1 MIKKY
6 KDYIILLGVFLLIL
20 FSSSIN
26 RFLSMFDNNLN
37 IDSINNNY
45 CEILESD
52 YKELLKANDFKIN
65 NGLNLIM
72 SKVYLRNI
80 YEFKNTV
87 MIYKGKEDGIV
98 EGMAVISDM
107 GLIGVVDN
115 TLASSSEV
123 RLITNK
129 SSNISVK
136 VGDNYGILKM
146 ADGVLVVSNLQTY
159 DVINIGDKVYT
170 SGIGNLPGDI
180 YVGEVTKIN
189 VNATEIEKI
198 VEVKP
203 GVDLDNIN
211 YVLVVDSNV

>member
-6 KDYIILLGVFLLIL
+6 KDYIILLSVFLLIL

-26 RFLSMFDNNLN
+26 RFLSMFDNNLS
-37 IDSINNNY
+37 IDTINNNY

-52 YKELLKANDFKIN
+52 YKDLLKINDFKIN

-87 MIYKGKEDGIV
+87 MIYKGKEDGIE

>member
-6 KDYIILLGVFLLIL
+6 KDYIILLSVFLLIL

-26 RFLSMFDNNLN
+26 RFLSMFDNNLS
-37 IDSINNNY
+37 IDTINNNY
-45 CEILESD
+45 CESLESD
-52 YKELLKANDFKIN
+52 YKDLLKINDFKIN
-65 NGLNLIM
+65 SGLNLRM

-87 MIYKGKEDGIV
+87 MIYKGKEDGIE

>member
-6 KDYIILLGVFLLIL
+6 KDYIILLGIFLLIL

-52 YKELLKANDFKIN
+52 YKDLLKINDFKIN
-65 NGLNLIM
+65 SGLNLIM

>member
-6 KDYIILLGVFLLIL
+6 KDYIILLGIFLLIL

-26 RFLSMFDNNLN
+26 RFLSMFDNNLS
-37 IDSINNNY
+37 IDTINNNY
-45 CEILESD
+45 CESLESD
-52 YKELLKANDFKIN
+52 YNDLIKINDFKIN
-65 NGLNLIM
+65 SGLHLIM

>member
-6 KDYIILLGVFLLIL
+6 KDYIILLSVFLLIL

-26 RFLSMFDNNLN
+26 RFLSMFDNNLS
-37 IDSINNNY
+37 IDTINNNY

-52 YKELLKANDFKIN
+52 YKDLLKINDFKIN
-65 NGLNLIM
+65 SGLNLIM

>member
-26 RFLSMFDNNLN
+26 RFLSMFGNNLN

-52 YKELLKANDFKIN
+52 YKDLLKINDFKIN
-65 NGLNLIM
+65 SGLNLIM

-87 MIYKGKEDGIV
+87 MIYKGEEDGIA

-203 GVDLDNIN
+203 GANLDDIN

>member
-6 KDYIILLGVFLLIL
+6 KEYIILLGIFLLIL

-26 RFLSMFDNNLN
+26 RFLSMFDNNLS
-37 IDSINNNY
+37 IDTINNNY

>member
-6 KDYIILLGVFLLIL
+6 KDYIILLGIFLLIL

-52 YKELLKANDFKIN
+52 YKDLLKANDFKIN
-65 NGLNLIM
+65 SGLNLIM

-87 MIYKGKEDGIV
+87 MIYKGKEDGIE

>member
-6 KDYIILLGVFLLIL
+6 KDYIILLGIFLLIL

-37 IDSINNNY
+37 IDTINNNY

-52 YKELLKANDFKIN
+52 YKELLKINDFKIN

>member
-6 KDYIILLGVFLLIL
+6 KDYIILLGIFLLIL

-26 RFLSMFDNNLN
+26 RFLSMFDNNLS

>member
-6 KDYIILLGVFLLIL
+6 KDYIILLGIFLLIL

-203 GVDLDNIN
+203 GANLDDIN

>member
-6 KDYIILLGVFLLIL
+6 KDYIILLGIFLLIL

-26 RFLSMFDNNLN
+26 RFLSMFDNNLS
-37 IDSINNNY
+37 IDTINNNY

-52 YKELLKANDFKIN
+52 YKELLKINDFKIN

>member
-6 KDYIILLGVFLLIL
+6 KDYIILLGIFLLIL

-26 RFLSMFDNNLN
+26 RFLSMFDNNLS
-37 IDSINNNY
+37 IDTINNNY

-87 MIYKGKEDGIV
+87 MIYKGKGDGIV

>member
-6 KDYIILLGVFLLIL
+6 KDYIILLGIFLLIL

-26 RFLSMFDNNLN
+26 RFLSMFDNNLS
-37 IDSINNNY
+37 IDTINNNY

-52 YKELLKANDFKIN
+52 YKDLLKINDFKIN
-65 NGLNLIM
+65 SGLNLIM

>member
-6 KDYIILLGVFLLIL
+6 KDYIILLGIFLLIL

>member
-6 KDYIILLGVFLLIL
+6 KDYIILLGIFLLIL

-26 RFLSMFDNNLN
+26 RFLSMFDNNLS
-37 IDSINNNY
+37 IDTINNNY

-211 YVLVVDSNV
+211 YVLVVDSND

>member
-1 MIKKY
+1 MYTITKHGKRRLRERQNV
-6 KDYIILLGVFLLIL
+6 ITGNALLRSVVRKG
-20 FSSSIN
+20 
-26 RFLSMFDNNLN
+26 
-37 IDSINNNY
+37 
-45 CEILESD
+45 
-52 YKELLKANDFKIN
+52 KI
-65 NGLNLIM
+65 
-72 SKVYLRNI
+72 I

-87 MIYKGKEDGIV
+87 MIYKGKEDGIA

-146 ADGVLVVSNLQTY
+146 ADGILVVSNLQTY

>member
-6 KDYIILLGVFLLIL
+6 KDYIILLGIFLLIL

-26 RFLSMFDNNLN
+26 RFLSMFDNNLS
-37 IDSINNNY
+37 IDTINNNY

-87 MIYKGKEDGIV
+87 MIYKGKEDGIE

-203 GVDLDNIN
+203 GANLDDIN

>member
-1 MIKKY
+1 
-6 KDYIILLGVFLLIL
+6 
-20 FSSSIN
+20 
-26 RFLSMFDNNLN
+26 
-37 IDSINNNY
+37 
-45 CEILESD
+45 
-52 YKELLKANDFKIN
+52 
-65 NGLNLIM
+65 
-72 SKVYLRNI
+72 
-80 YEFKNTV
+80 
-87 MIYKGKEDGIV
+87 
-98 EGMAVISDM
+98 
-107 GLIGVVDN
+107 
-115 TLASSSEV
+115 
-123 RLITNK
+123 
-129 SSNISVK
+129 
-136 VGDNYGILKM
+136 M

>member
-6 KDYIILLGVFLLIL
+6 KDYIILLGIFLLIL

-26 RFLSMFDNNLN
+26 RFLSMFDNNLS
-37 IDSINNNY
+37 IDTINNNY

-203 GVDLDNIN
+203 GANLDDIN
-211 YVLVVDSNV
+211 YVLVVDSND

>member
-6 KDYIILLGVFLLIL
+6 KDYIILLGIFLLIL

-26 RFLSMFDNNLN
+26 RFLSMFDNNLS
-37 IDSINNNY
+37 IDTINNNY

>member
-6 KDYIILLGVFLLIL
+6 KDYIILLSVFLLIL

-26 RFLSMFDNNLN
+26 RFLSMFDNNLS

-52 YKELLKANDFKIN
+52 YKDLLKANDFKIN
-65 NGLNLIM
+65 SSLNLIM

-80 YEFKNTV
+80 YEFKNTI
-87 MIYKGKEDGIV
+87 MIYKGKEDGIA

-203 GVDLDNIN
+203 GANLDDIN
-211 YVLVVDSNV
+211 YVLVVDSND

>member
-6 KDYIILLGVFLLIL
+6 KDYIILLGIFLLIL

-37 IDSINNNY
+37 IDTINNNY

-203 GVDLDNIN
+203 GANLDDIN

>member
-6 KDYIILLGVFLLIL
+6 KDYIILLGIFLLIL

-26 RFLSMFDNNLN
+26 RFLSMFDNNLS
-37 IDSINNNY
+37 IDTINNNY

-203 GVDLDNIN
+203 GANLDDIN

>member
-6 KDYIILLGVFLLIL
+6 KDYIILLSVFLLIL

-26 RFLSMFDNNLN
+26 RFLSMFDNNLS
-37 IDSINNNY
+37 IDTINNNY

-211 YVLVVDSNV
+211 YVLVVDSND

>member
-6 KDYIILLGVFLLIL
+6 KDYIILLGIFLLIL

-45 CEILESD
+45 CESLERD

-87 MIYKGKEDGIV
+87 MIYKGKEDGIE

>member
-6 KDYIILLGVFLLIL
+6 KDYIILLGIFLLIL

-52 YKELLKANDFKIN
+52 YKDLLKANDFKIN

>member
-6 KDYIILLGVFLLIL
+6 KDYIILLSVFLLIL

-26 RFLSMFDNNLN
+26 RFLSMFDNNLS

-52 YKELLKANDFKIN
+52 YKDLLKANDFKIN
-65 NGLNLIM
+65 SGLNLIM

-87 MIYKGKEDGIV
+87 MIYKGKEDGIA

-211 YVLVVDSNV
+211 YVLVVDSND

>member
-1 MIKKY
+1 
-6 KDYIILLGVFLLIL
+6 
-20 FSSSIN
+20 
-26 RFLSMFDNNLN
+26 
-37 IDSINNNY
+37 
-45 CEILESD
+45 
-52 YKELLKANDFKIN
+52 
-65 NGLNLIM
+65 M

-159 DVINIGDKVYT
+159 DVINIGDKVYCYYVDT
-170 SGIGNLPGDI
+170 GFLWRKKEAVITDI
-180 YVGEVTKIN
+180 SSMYIFTDEKELIY
-189 VNATEIEKI
+189 TENQK
-198 VEVKP
+198 K
-203 GVDLDNIN
+203 
-211 YVLVVDSNV
+211 Y

>member
-6 KDYIILLGVFLLIL
+6 KDYIILLGIFLLIL

-26 RFLSMFDNNLN
+26 RFLSMFGNNLN

-52 YKELLKANDFKIN
+52 YKDLLKINDFKIN

-87 MIYKGKEDGIV
+87 MIYKGEEDGIA

-203 GVDLDNIN
+203 GANLDDIN